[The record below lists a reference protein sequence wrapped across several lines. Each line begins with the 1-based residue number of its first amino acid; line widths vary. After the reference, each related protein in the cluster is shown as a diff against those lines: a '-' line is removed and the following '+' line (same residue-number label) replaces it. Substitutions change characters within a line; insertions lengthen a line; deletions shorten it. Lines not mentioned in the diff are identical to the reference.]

1 MSLFPFRQTHLMSLH
16 PREAGRWDPAPR
28 PHRGPRTAPEC
39 STRPA
44 QQPGAD
50 SRLLVSLSVRCSLG
64 DLGKV
69 SGKTVT
75 IQVSVASPTEDSG
88 TLCLLRGVLK
98 LVSHLRATIPGLS
111 TCTVSEQPLNYHSG
125 S

>member
-50 SRLLVSLSVRCSLG
+50 SRLLVSLSSCFGVSLNLNCLPSADMVLITAPRG
-64 DLGKV
+64 SCVSPGVGKR
-69 SGKTVT
+69 SLWGVT
-75 IQVSVASPTEDSG
+75 
-88 TLCLLRGVLK
+88 
-98 LVSHLRATIPGLS
+98 
-111 TCTVSEQPLNYHSG
+111 
-125 S
+125 